1 VARTPALGSSEQEHA
16 VLPSLFHRNGTLSHV
31 KASPFYI
38 LLLPL
43 ETHEILKPTIPGNI
57 IDYYLTRALVSLNSH
72 VLKDTS
78 LAKTN
83 ELNIKSK
90 PRLVSGR

>member
-43 ETHEILKPTIPGNI
+43 ETHEILKPTTPGNRA
-57 IDYYLTRALVSLNSH
+57 YYLTRALVSLNSH